1 MLKRTIFYVSD
12 GTGITAETI
21 GNSLLT
27 QFEGIDFR
35 HLRIPFVDSEDKALV
50 AVDRIRGIA
59 DAEGVRPIV
68 INTVVDAHLCEILAR
83 SGGLMVDVFAAFLSP
98 LEAEFGV
105 KRAKR
110 INKAHQ
116 VDSKGY
122 ENRIDATN
130 FALSHDDGVDVDYKD
145 ADLIL
150 VGVSRSGKT
159 PTCLYMA
166 LQFGVK
172 AANYPL
178 TPEDLD
184 SPDLPKRLK
193 PHQNKIFGL
202 TIDPVRLQQIR
213 GERRPNSRYS
223 SMEQCR
229 FEVAKAEAMF
239 RNHRLPSLN
248 TTHTS
253 IEEIASKVM
262 LALGLDKHLY

>member
-1 MLKRTIFYVSD
+1 MKRTIFYVSD
-12 GTGITAETI
+12 GTGITSETV

-35 HLRIPFVDSEDKALV
+35 HVRIPFVDSEEKALAAV
-50 AVDRIRGIA
+50 ARIRTIA
-59 DAEGVRPIV
+59 DAENLRPIV
-68 INTVVDAHLCEILAR
+68 INTVVDAHLCEVLAR
-83 SGGLMVDVFAAFLSP
+83 SDGLMVDVFAAFLGP

-116 VDSKGY
+116 VNSKSY
-122 ENRIDATN
+122 ETRIVATN
-130 FALSHDDGVDVDYKD
+130 FALSHDDGVDLDYKD

-150 VGVSRSGKT
+150 IGVSRSGKT
-159 PTCLYMA
+159 PTCLYLA

-178 TPEDLD
+178 TPDDLG

-193 PHQNKIFGL
+193 PYASKLFGL
-202 TIDPVRLQQIR
+202 TIDPIRLQQIR
-213 GERRPNSRYS
+213 GERRSNSQYA

-229 FEVAKAEAMF
+229 FEINKAEAMF
-239 RNHRLPSLN
+239 RNHRIPNIN

-253 IEEIASKVM
+253 IEEIASKVV
-262 LALGLDKHLY
+262 LALGLDRHFY

>member
-1 MLKRTIFYVSD
+1 MKRTIFYVSD
-12 GTGITAETI
+12 GTGITSETI

-27 QFEGIDFR
+27 QFEGIEFR
-35 HLRIPFVDSEDKALV
+35 HVRIPFVDSEEKAL
-50 AVDRIRGIA
+50 AAAARIRGIA
-59 DAEGVRPIV
+59 EPEGVRPVV
-68 INTVVDAHLCEILAR
+68 INTVVDAHLCELLA
-83 SGGLMVDVFAAFLSP
+83 SCGGLMVDVFAAFLGP

-105 KRAKR
+105 TRGGR

-184 SPDLPKRLK
+184 LSEFPKRLK
-193 PHQNKIFGL
+193 PHLHKLFGL
-202 TIDPVRLQQIR
+202 TIDPARLQQIR
-213 GERRPNSRYS
+213 GERRANSRYAS
-223 SMEQCR
+223 PEQCR
-229 FEVAKAEAMF
+229 YEVARAEAMF
-239 RNHRLPSLN
+239 RDHRIPNLN

-262 LALGLDKHLY
+262 LTLGLDRHLY